1 MDSIFNEIAD
11 EIITD
16 YVCRNPKTFVQ
27 FLECNY
33 YTVILIAIC
42 VFLFFLGIEI
52 LIKVF
57 EIHDNNNKNDGVE
70 LWFGLYY

>member
-1 MDSIFNEIAD
+1 MDSLFNEIAD

-42 VFLFFLGIEI
+42 VFLFFLGIAI

-57 EIHDNNNKNDGVE
+57 ETRDNNIRESGA
-70 LWFGLYY
+70 